1 MTCIVAVSNPTTKE
15 VVMGGD
21 RAISDVLNG
30 ITITAKHSKVFQ
42 WGSYLF
48 GYAGDIRAGKIVQYQ
63 FEPPEPNELIELDHF
78 MNIEFVNSL
87 KACFAE
93 NEYEVSKDEH
103 NAGFGLIVATD
114 GRIFEIT
121 SQFEAIEYSTN
132 YIAIGS
138 ASEYALGSLH
148 TTEFFKN
155 VTMNQRVEYALA
167 AAAEFSTTCSA
178 PFDIISIGE
187 K

>member
-1 MTCIVAVSNPTTKE
+1 MTCIVAISNPITKE
-15 VVMGGD
+15 IIIGGD

-30 ITITAKHSKVFQ
+30 ITITAKNPKVFQ

-48 GYAGDIRAGKIVQYQ
+48 GYAGDIRAGKIVQYS
-63 FEPPEPNELIELDHF
+63 FEPSEPSPHMELDHF
-78 MNIEFVNSL
+78 MNTEFISAL
-87 KACFAE
+87 KTCLAE
-93 NEYEVSKDEH
+93 NEYEVSKEEH
-103 NAGFGLIVATD
+103 NAGFGLIVAVN

-138 ASEYALGSLH
+138 ASDYALGSLH
-148 TTEFFKN
+148 TTEFIKN
-155 VTMNQRVEYALA
+155 VTMKQRVEYALA
-167 AAAEFSTTCSA
+167 TAAEFSTTCSA